1 MITRS
6 NDADS
11 AAEIAKI
18 LINENDRPEHIA
30 YLMMKVSNI
39 LQDAIVNRGIK
50 PLDKEG
56 QNGLIQFATELQKAY
71 IRRARQ
77 LRII

>member
-6 NDADS
+6 NDAES
-11 AAEIAKI
+11 AAEVAQK
-18 LINENDRPEHIA
+18 LIREDDKVEHVA
-30 YLMMKVSNI
+30 YLMMKASNI
-39 LQDAIVNRGIK
+39 MQDAIVNRGIK
-50 PLDKEG
+50 KLDKEG
-56 QNGLIQFATELQKAY
+56 QNGLIQFATELQRAY